1 MPGTAETGA
10 GEVAGRAQEKQ
21 EARAV
26 PKIRVA
32 AVGDLHAR
40 VDRPGRL
47 RRFFGT
53 INEEADLMVI
63 AGDLTDHGELDE
75 AEMLAEELLVVRVP
89 KVAVLGN
96 HDYEGGKSAEISR
109 TLSHAGIK
117 VLDGDVYI
125 FEKRL
130 GIAGVKG
137 FCGGFE
143 QATLEPW
150 GEEIVKKFVFE
161 AVNESLKLE
170 TALARIR
177 SMEKRMAVMH
187 YSPIR
192 GTVEG
197 ESSEIFPFLGCSRLE
212 EPVDKFQ
219 ATLAIHGHAHRGQI
233 QAATLR
239 GVPVY
244 NATMELVHKRLDR
257 RYLLIEI

>member
-1 MPGTAETGA
+1 MPGVSEATGIPAATQAHDREATA
-10 GEVAGRAQEKQ
+10 
-21 EARAV
+21 AR
-26 PKIRVA
+26 RVRIA
-32 AVGDLHAR
+32 AAGDLHSR

-53 INEEADLMVI
+53 INEEADLFVL
-63 AGDLTDHGELDE
+63 AGDLTDHGDPEE

-89 KVAVLGN
+89 KIAVLGN
-96 HDYEGGKSAEISR
+96 HDYESGKSQEIAR
-109 TLSHAGIK
+109 ILTRGGIK

-150 GEEIVKKFVFE
+150 GEETVKKFVLE

-177 SMEKRMAVMH
+177 GLEKRLALMH
-187 YSPIR
+187 YAPVRS
-192 GTVEG
+192 TVEG
-197 ESSEIFPFLGCSRLE
+197 ENPEIFPFLGCSRLE
-212 EPVDKFQ
+212 EPVDKFN
-219 ATLAIHGHAHRGQI
+219 ATLAIHGHAHRGQLKG
-233 QAATLR
+233 QTSR

-244 NATMELVHKRLDR
+244 NAAMELLHTRLDR
-257 RYLLIEI
+257 RYVILEI